1 MTEDST
7 TAQIVK
13 SRSYFK
19 SRRIKVYMPL
29 DEGADFPE
37 GFEVEGHSH
46 PHLILRLAKTKDAMV
61 ARALAEELPED
72 YKNFVAL
79 TVLVRGIGGDW
90 GLYVGEF
97 NGSESW
103 DWPKLTG
110 VDAARA
116 RIDSI
121 FQLDELDVILLM
133 EEAQAL
139 STLGAR
145 TAKN

>member
-13 SRSYFK
+13 STSYFK

-46 PHLILRLAKTKDAMV
+46 PHLVLRLAKTKDAMV
-61 ARALAEELPED
+61 ARSLATELPED

-90 GLYVGEF
+90 DLYVGEF
-97 NGSESW
+97 DGSW

-121 FQLDELDVILLM
+121 FQLDELDVIQLM